1 MTTGGA
7 IRRETNSERPARASV
22 RVASDA
28 IIALAA
34 AFAAAAL
41 FVGVVPLATQTLMA
55 IIVTALLIV
64 LALVVAGAYRHE
76 DAPLQDAALRLAA
89 ACAGAAGLLSLGSLA
104 SGANVFAPPVSLMA
118 VSLAFPLLLFARSW
132 KPARRRAA
140 KAAGASRTIVVGAR
154 DAARAVIRLIDQRES
169 LPFEIVGCVDD
180 DPGARTV
187 EGVRVL
193 GKPADLGWLIDANGI
208 DTIIVAATSERR
220 RLVKLVMAAC
230 ANASGRR
237 PAVKVL
243 PHLDQLL
250 TGKVEYSPVRDVR
263 LEDLLQRDPV
273 EVDPWRVAPH
283 LENRVVLVTGA
294 GGSIGSE
301 LCRQISRFNP
311 KLLVLVGHGE
321 NSLVAIDQELRTELG
336 FAKTEVA
343 LADVADGFRI
353 RSIFSQY
360 RPHIVFH
367 AAAHKHVP
375 ILESNVCE
383 AVRNNVFGTHA
394 VALAAA
400 AAGVAKFVMISTD
413 KAVNPT
419 SVMGAT
425 KRVAE
430 LICQSFERRT
440 GTEFVS
446 VRFGNVLGSR
456 GSVIDVF
463 KKQIELGGPL
473 TVTHPDMMRYFMTIP
488 EAVALV
494 LDATAIGRD
503 GKVCVLDMGKPVSVV
518 ELAENLVR
526 LCGLR
531 PYDDVDIVFTGIRPG
546 EKLREEILTSHELDN
561 PDEHPSEDPG
571 AHERLFVAQQE
582 RIVYEKLVGILT
594 DLEVAVRMP
603 DPQAVIGTLRR
614 LVPSFMP
621 GEHLRADMG
630 EAVADMTPYRP
641 ETEVLAPLDG
651 EADTNEEATAAQ
663 QQVQT
668 QRANVVSLEEALA
681 ARSAGIDASDQAEVG
696 RP

>member
-1 MTTGGA
+1 MERDVTTGGA
-7 IRRETNSERPARASV
+7 IRHEPSTDRPARESV

-28 IIALAA
+28 VIALVASL
-34 AFAAAAL
+34 AAAAL
-41 FVGVVPLATQTLMA
+41 YVGLAPLQTQTLMSVV
-55 IIVTALLIV
+55 VTASLIV
-64 LALVVAGAYRHE
+64 LALVITGNYRHQG
-76 DAPLQDAALRLAA
+76 APLREAALRLAA
-89 ACAGAAGLLSLGSLA
+89 ACACAAAVLSLLWLVN
-104 SGANVFAPPVSLMA
+104 ANVLAPQVSVTA
-118 VSLAFPLLLFARSW
+118 ASLAFPMLLFARLW
-132 KPARRRAA
+132 KPVRRRSA
-140 KAAGASRTIVVGAR
+140 KAPGASRTIVVGAR
-154 DAARAVIRLIDQRES
+154 DAARAVIRLLDQRDA
-169 LPFEIVGCVDD
+169 LPFDVVGCVDD
-180 DPGARTV
+180 DATRNV
-187 EGVRVL
+187 EGVPVL
-193 GKPADLGWLIDANGI
+193 GKPADLGALIDTHAI
-208 DTIIVAATSERR
+208 DTIIVAATSARR
-220 RLVKLVMAAC
+220 RLVKIVMAAC
-230 ANASGRR
+230 ANAGRR

-273 EVDPWRVAPH
+273 EVDPSRVAPH

-336 FAKTEVA
+336 FTKTEVA
-343 LADVADGFRI
+343 LADVADGFRV

-463 KKQIELGGPL
+463 KRQIEMGGPL
-473 TVTHPDMMRYFMTIP
+473 TVTHPDMVRYFMTIP

-503 GKVCVLDMGKPVSVV
+503 GQVCVLDMGKPVSVV

-561 PDEHPSEDPG
+561 PDEHPSDDPT

-582 RIVYEKLVGILT
+582 RVVYEKLVGILT
-594 DLEVAVRMP
+594 DLEVAVRTP
-603 DPQAVIGTLRR
+603 DAQTVIATLCR
-614 LVPSFMP
+614 LVPSFVP
-621 GEHLRADMG
+621 GDHLRGGD
-630 EAVADMTPYRP
+630 AVADLLVPP
-641 ETEVLAPLDG
+641 AD
-651 EADTNEEATAAQ
+651 EADTTIEAPERAP
-663 QQVQT
+663 VQA

>member
-1 MTTGGA
+1 
-7 IRRETNSERPARASV
+7 
-22 RVASDA
+22 
-28 IIALAA
+28 
-34 AFAAAAL
+34 
-41 FVGVVPLATQTLMA
+41 
-55 IIVTALLIV
+55 
-64 LALVVAGAYRHE
+64 
-76 DAPLQDAALRLAA
+76 
-89 ACAGAAGLLSLGSLA
+89 
-104 SGANVFAPPVSLMA
+104 
-118 VSLAFPLLLFARSW
+118 
-132 KPARRRAA
+132 
-140 KAAGASRTIVVGAR
+140 
-154 DAARAVIRLIDQRES
+154 AVIRLLDQRDS
-169 LPFEIVGCVDD
+169 LPFEVVGCVDD
-180 DPGARTV
+180 DDAARSV
-187 EGVRVL
+187 EGVPVL
-193 GKPADLGWLIDANGI
+193 GKPADLTRLIEANGV

-230 ANASGRR
+230 SNTPGRR

-273 EVDPWRVAPH
+273 EVDPSRVAPH

-336 FAKTEVA
+336 FTKTEVA
-343 LADVADGFRI
+343 LADVADGFRV

-425 KRVAE
+425 KRFAE

-463 KKQIELGGPL
+463 KKQIEMGGPL

-503 GKVCVLDMGKPVSVV
+503 GQVCVLDMGKPVSVV

-546 EKLREEILTSHELDN
+546 EKLREEILTPHELDN
-561 PDEHPSEDPG
+561 PDAHSVDDPT

-594 DLEVAVRMP
+594 DLEVAVRTP
-603 DPQAVIGTLRR
+603 DTQAVIATLRR
-614 LVPSFMP
+614 LVPSFVP
-621 GEHLRADMG
+621 GDHLRRDDANGMAPVSDLRS
-630 EAVADMTPYRP
+630 AA
-641 ETEVLAPLDG
+641 ETLSPLPD
-651 EADTNEEATAAQ
+651 ETDINEEPAAAQ
-663 QQVQT
+663 AQS

>member
-1 MTTGGA
+1 VTTGGP
-7 IRRETNSERPARASV
+7 IRHEPSTDRPARESV

-28 IIALAA
+28 VIALVAALAA
-34 AFAAAAL
+34 AAL
-41 FVGVVPLATQTLMA
+41 YAGLVPLQTQTFMSVV
-55 IIVTALLIV
+55 VTASLIV
-64 LALVVAGAYRHE
+64 LSLVITGTYRHQGTQ
-76 DAPLQDAALRLAA
+76 LQEAALRLAA
-89 ACAGAAGLLSLGSLA
+89 ACAAAAGVLSLLWLLN
-104 SGANVFAPPVSLMA
+104 ANAFAPQVSVTA
-118 VSLAFPLLLFARSW
+118 ASLAFPMLLFARLW
-132 KPARRRAA
+132 KPVRRRSART
-140 KAAGASRTIVVGAR
+140 AGASRTIVVGAR
-154 DAARAVIRLIDQRES
+154 DAARAVIRLLDQRDS
-169 LPFEIVGCVDD
+169 LPFDVVGCVDD
-180 DPGARTV
+180 DATRSV
-187 EGVRVL
+187 EGVPVL
-193 GKPADLGWLIDANGI
+193 GKPADLGALIDTHAI
-208 DTIIVAATSERR
+208 DTIIVAATSARR
-220 RLVKLVMAAC
+220 RLVKIVMAAC
-230 ANASGRR
+230 ANAGRR

-273 EVDPWRVAPH
+273 EVDPSRVAPH
-283 LENRVVLVTGA
+283 LENRIVLVTGA

-336 FAKTEVA
+336 FTKTEVA
-343 LADVADGFRI
+343 LADVADGFRV

-463 KKQIELGGPL
+463 KKQIEMGGPL
-473 TVTHPDMMRYFMTIP
+473 TVTHPDMVRYFMTIP

-503 GKVCVLDMGKPVSVV
+503 GQVCVLDMGKPVSVV

-561 PDEHPSEDPG
+561 PDEHPSDDPT

-582 RIVYEKLVGILT
+582 RVVYEKLVGILT
-594 DLEVAVRMP
+594 DLEVAVRTP
-603 DPQAVIGTLRR
+603 DAQTVIATLRR
-614 LVPSFMP
+614 LVPSFVP
-621 GEHLRADMG
+621 GDHLRGDD
-630 EAVADMTPYRP
+630 AVADL
-641 ETEVLAPLDG
+641 LAPPAD
-651 EADTNEEATAAQ
+651 EADTIGEAPEQAP
-663 QQVQT
+663 VQT

-681 ARSAGIDASDQAEVG
+681 ARSAGINASDQAEVG